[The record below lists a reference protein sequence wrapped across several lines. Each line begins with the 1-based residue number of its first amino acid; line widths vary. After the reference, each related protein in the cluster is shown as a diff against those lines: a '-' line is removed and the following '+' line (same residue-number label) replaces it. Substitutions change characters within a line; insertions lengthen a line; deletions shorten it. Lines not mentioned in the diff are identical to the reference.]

1 MQARLPARD
10 RFDDEHLLWL
20 KSLLLLT
27 MTALALIAA
36 WHYGLLQ
43 QVLFDDP
50 SGLASAI
57 ALIFAVAMIQ
67 GVFAVWQLS
76 RVSNTLRLI
85 ERRITSEPSL
95 PASLEDGPV
104 RRYVEALARR
114 RTPVAGD
121 APDMLLDAFAA
132 EVTAGHGFGWFVA
145 DVLLSLGL
153 LGTVIGFIAML
164 APIGELESGD
174 EAALKAALT
183 AMSGG
188 MAIALYTTLAGLI
201 GAVWLKV
208 QGFLLDSGAEDIIR
222 RMKWVTELHGRR
234 DPARGALFANRSALN
249 ALIDDPVGKRNEEA
263 VHG

>member
-1 MQARLPARD
+1 MQAQLPARD

-27 MTALALIAA
+27 LTALALIAA

-57 ALIFAVAMIQ
+57 ALIFVIAVLQ
-67 GVFAVWQLS
+67 GAFAVWRLS
-76 RVSNTLRLI
+76 KISNTLRLI
-85 ERRITSEPSL
+85 ERRITTEPDR
-95 PASLEDGPV
+95 PASLPEGPV
-104 RRYVEALARR
+104 RRYIEALARR
-114 RTPVAGD
+114 RTPEAGE

-132 EVTAGHGFGWFVA
+132 EVTNGHGFGWFVA

-164 APIGELESGD
+164 APIGQLEGND
-174 EAALKAALT
+174 PEAVKAALS

-188 MAIALYTTLAGLI
+188 MAIALYTTLTGLI

-208 QGFLLDSGAEDIIR
+208 QGFLLDSGADDIIR

-234 DPARGALFANRSALN
+234 DPARGAMFAHRSALS
-249 ALIDDPVGKRNEEA
+249 ALIDQAESSRG
-263 VHG
+263 

>member
-20 KSLLLLT
+20 KSLILLT
-27 MTALALIAA
+27 FTALALLAA

-57 ALIFAVAMIQ
+57 AVIFAIAVLQ
-67 GVFAVWQLS
+67 GAFSVWQLS
-76 RVSNTLRLI
+76 RVSNALRLI
-85 ERRITSEPSL
+85 ERHMMDGADIGVKL
-95 PASLEDGPV
+95 PAGPV
-104 RRYVEALARR
+104 RRYIEALSRR
-114 RTPVAGD
+114 RAPSSGD

-145 DVLLSLGL
+145 DILLSLGL
-153 LGTVIGFIAML
+153 LGTVIGFITML
-164 APIGELESGD
+164 SPIGELESGD
-174 EAALKAALT
+174 QAALKAALT

-208 QGFLLDSGAEDIIR
+208 QGFLLDGGADDVIR
-222 RMKWVTELHGRR
+222 RMKWITELHGRR
-234 DPARGALFANRSALN
+234 DPARGSLFSHRSALS
-249 ALIDDPVGKRNEEA
+249 ALIEDVEKSRG
-263 VHG
+263 

>member
-10 RFDDEHLLWL
+10 RFDDQHLLWL

-27 MTALALIAA
+27 LTALALITA

-57 ALIFAVAMIQ
+57 ALIFLVALLQ
-67 GVFAVWQLS
+67 GAFAVWRLS
-76 RVSNTLRLI
+76 RVSNTLRVI
-85 ERRITSEPSL
+85 ERRITTEPDL
-95 PASLEDGPV
+95 PAKLQEGPV
-104 RRYVEALARR
+104 RRYIEALARR

-132 EVTAGHGFGWFVA
+132 EITAGHGFGWFVA

-164 APIGELESGD
+164 APIGQLEGGD
-174 EAALKAALT
+174 PAAVKAALT

-208 QGFLLDSGAEDIIR
+208 QGFLLDSGADDVIR

-234 DPARGALFANRSALN
+234 DPARGSLFANRSALS
-249 ALIDDPVGKRNEEA
+249 ALIGEA
-263 VHG
+263 ETTHG

>member
-20 KSLLLLT
+20 KSLILLT
-27 MTALALIAA
+27 FTALALLAA

-57 ALIFAVAMIQ
+57 ALIFVIAVLQ
-67 GVFAVWQLS
+67 GGFAVWRLS
-76 RVSNTLRLI
+76 RISNAVRMI
-85 ERRITSEPSL
+85 ERCITAEPSL
-95 PASLEDGPV
+95 AAKLPEGPV
-104 RRYVEALARR
+104 RRYIEALAKR
-114 RTPVAGD
+114 RTPATGE
-121 APDMLLDAFAA
+121 APDMLLDAFSA

-164 APIGELESGD
+164 VPIGELESGD
-174 EAALKAALT
+174 QAALKAALS

-201 GAVWLKV
+201 GAVWLKI
-208 QGFLLDSGAEDIIR
+208 QGFLLDSGADDVIR
-222 RMKWVTELHGRR
+222 RMKWVTELQGRR
-234 DPARGALFANRSALN
+234 DPARGSLFAHRSALS
-249 ALIDDPVGKRNEEA
+249 ALIEERDGN
-263 VHG
+263 HG

>member
-1 MQARLPARD
+1 MQARPPARD

-20 KSLLLLT
+20 KSLILLT
-27 MTALALIAA
+27 FTALALITA

-50 SGLASAI
+50 SGLAMAI
-57 ALIFAVAMIQ
+57 ALIFCIAVLQ
-67 GVFAVWQLS
+67 GAFAVWRLS
-76 RVSNTLRLI
+76 KTSNSLRII
-85 ERRITSEPSL
+85 ERHITSEFDVPTKI
-95 PASLEDGPV
+95 PNGPV
-104 RRYVEALARR
+104 RRYVEALAKRR
-114 RTPVAGD
+114 SPSTSE
-121 APDMLLDAFAA
+121 APDMLLQAFAA
-132 EVTAGHGFGWFVA
+132 DVTAGHGFGWFVS

-164 APIGELESGD
+164 APIGQLESGD

-208 QGFLLDSGAEDIIR
+208 QGFLLDNGADDVIR

-234 DPARGALFANRSALN
+234 DPVRGAQFANRSALS
-249 ALIDDPVGKRNEEA
+249 ALIEKSEGAHV
-263 VHG
+263 

>member
-1 MQARLPARD
+1 MQARPPARD

-20 KSLLLLT
+20 KSLILLT
-27 MTALALIAA
+27 FSALALIAA

-50 SGLASAI
+50 SGLAMAI
-57 ALIFAVAMIQ
+57 ALIFAVAVLQ
-67 GVFAVWQLS
+67 GAFTVWRLS
-76 RVSNTLRLI
+76 KTSNTLRLI
-85 ERRITSEPSL
+85 ERQITSESDMPTKL
-95 PASLEDGPV
+95 PEGPV
-104 RRYVEALARR
+104 RRYIEALAKR
-114 RTPVAGD
+114 RTPTTAGE
-121 APDMLLDAFAA
+121 APDMLMQAFAA
-132 EVTAGHGFGWFVA
+132 EVTAGHGFGWFVS

-164 APIGELESGD
+164 APIGQLESGD

-208 QGFLLDSGAEDIIR
+208 QGFLLDSGADDVIR
-222 RMKWVTELHGRR
+222 RMQWVTELHGRR

-249 ALIDDPVGKRNEEA
+249 ALITDVEGAR
-263 VHG
+263 G

>member
-1 MQARLPARD
+1 MQARPPARD

-20 KSLLLLT
+20 KSLILLT
-27 MTALALIAA
+27 FTALALIAA

-50 SGLASAI
+50 SGLAAAI
-57 ALIFAVAMIQ
+57 AVIFCIAVLQ
-67 GVFAVWQLS
+67 GAFAVWRLS
-76 RVSNTLRLI
+76 RTSNALRLI
-85 ERRITSEPSL
+85 ERRMTAEPDL
-95 PASLEDGPV
+95 PGALPEGPV

-114 RTPVAGD
+114 RTPAAGE
-121 APDMLLDAFAA
+121 APDMLLQAFSA
-132 EVTAGHGFGWFVA
+132 EVTAGHGFGWFVS

-164 APIGELESGD
+164 APIGQLESGD

-188 MAIALYTTLAGLI
+188 MAIALYTTLTGLI

-208 QGFLLDSGAEDIIR
+208 QGFLLDSGAEDVIR

-234 DPARGALFANRSALN
+234 DPARGALFANRSALS
-249 ALIDDPVGKRNEEA
+249 ALIDGAESVRG
-263 VHG
+263 

>member
-1 MQARLPARD
+1 MQARPPARD

-20 KSLLLLT
+20 KSLILLT
-27 MTALALIAA
+27 FTALALLAA

-57 ALIFAVAMIQ
+57 ALIFFIAVLQ
-67 GVFAVWQLS
+67 GVFAVWRLS
-76 RVSNTLRLI
+76 RTSNALRLI
-85 ERRITSEPSL
+85 EQRITSDSEL
-95 PASLEDGPV
+95 PATLPEGPV

-114 RTPVAGD
+114 RTPAAGE
-121 APDMLLDAFAA
+121 APDMLMDAFAT

-164 APIGELESGD
+164 VPIGQLESGD
-174 EAALKAALT
+174 QAALKAALT

-201 GAVWLKV
+201 GAVWLKI
-208 QGFLLDSGAEDIIR
+208 QGFLLDSGADDVIR
-222 RMKWVTELHGRR
+222 RMKWVTELSTRR
-234 DPARGALFANRSALN
+234 DPSRGAMFAHRSALSS
-249 ALIDDPVGKRNEEA
+249 LIEQPETARG
-263 VHG
+263 

>member
-1 MQARLPARD
+1 MQARLSARD

-20 KSLLLLT
+20 KSLILLT
-27 MTALALIAA
+27 FTALALLAA

-57 ALIFAVAMIQ
+57 ALIFTIAMLQ
-67 GVFAVWQLS
+67 GAFAVWRLS
-76 RVSNTLRLI
+76 KVSNALRLV
-85 ERRITSEPSL
+85 ERRMTTEPGL
-95 PASLEDGPV
+95 PTKLPEGPV
-104 RRYVEALARR
+104 RRYVEALAKR
-114 RTPVAGD
+114 RTPENGEGT
-121 APDMLLDAFAA
+121 DMLLDAFAA
-132 EVTAGHGFGWFVA
+132 DVTAGHGFGWFVA

-164 APIGELESGD
+164 TPIGDLESGD
-174 EAALKAALT
+174 QAALKAALT

-201 GAVWLKV
+201 GAVWLKI
-208 QGFLLDSGAEDIIR
+208 QGFLLDSGAENIIR

-234 DPARGALFANRSALN
+234 DPARGALFAHRSALS
-249 ALIDDPVGKRNEEA
+249 ALIDDGETARA
-263 VHG
+263 

>member
-1 MQARLPARD
+1 MPARQPARD

-20 KSLLLLT
+20 KSLILLT
-27 MTALALIAA
+27 FSALALLAA

-50 SGLASAI
+50 SGLSLGI
-57 ALIFAVAMIQ
+57 AVIFAVAVLQ
-67 GVFAVWQLS
+67 GALAVWRLS
-76 RVSNTLRLI
+76 RTSNALRLL
-85 ERRITSEPSL
+85 ERHLTAEPGLAAPL
-95 PASLEDGPV
+95 PAGPV

-114 RTPVAGD
+114 RAPSAGE
-121 APDMLLDAFAA
+121 APDMLLEAFAA

-164 APIGELESGD
+164 VPIGQMESGD
-174 EAALKAALT
+174 QAALKAALT

-208 QGFLLDSGAEDIIR
+208 QGFLLDSGAEDVIR
-222 RMKWVTELHGRR
+222 RMKWVTELAGRR
-234 DPARGALFANRSALN
+234 DPAPDVLFAHRSALS
-249 ALIDDPVGKRNEEA
+249 ALVDSAEA

>member
-1 MQARLPARD
+1 MQARPPARD

-20 KSLLLLT
+20 KSLILLT
-27 MTALALIAA
+27 FTALAVIAA

-50 SGLASAI
+50 SGLAMAI
-57 ALIFAVAMIQ
+57 ALIFLVAMLQ
-67 GVFAVWQLS
+67 GAVEVWRLS
-76 RVSNTLRLI
+76 KTSNALRLI
-85 ERRITSEPSL
+85 ERRVTNGPDL
-95 PASLEDGPV
+95 PAKLPEGPV
-104 RRYVEALARR
+104 RRYVETLARR
-114 RTPVAGD
+114 RTPTNASET
-121 APDMLLDAFAA
+121 PDMLLQAFAA
-132 EVTAGHGFGWFVA
+132 DVTAGHGFGWFVS

-164 APIGELESGD
+164 SPIGQLESGD

-208 QGFLLDSGAEDIIR
+208 QGFLLDSGADDVIR
-222 RMKWVTELHGRR
+222 RMQWITELYGRR
-234 DPARGALFANRSALN
+234 DLARGVLYDKRSALN
-249 ALIDDPVGKRNEEA
+249 ALVTNPED

>member
-1 MQARLPARD
+1 MQARLPARG

-20 KSLLLLT
+20 KSLILLT
-27 MTALALIAA
+27 FTAIALIAA
-36 WHYGLLQ
+36 WHFGLLQ

-57 ALIFAVAMIQ
+57 ALIFGIAVLQ
-67 GVFAVWQLS
+67 GAFAVWRLS
-76 RVSNTLRLI
+76 RVSNALRLI
-85 ERRITSEPSL
+85 ERRITTEPDL
-95 PASLEDGPV
+95 PANLEEGPV
-104 RRYVEALARR
+104 RRYVEALSKR
-114 RTPVAGD
+114 RTTASGD

-132 EVTAGHGFGWFVA
+132 DITAGHAFGWFVA

-164 APIGELESGD
+164 APIGQLESGD
-174 EAALKAALT
+174 QEALKSALT
-183 AMSGG
+183 SMSGG

-208 QGFLLDSGAEDIIR
+208 QGFLLDNGADDVLR

-234 DPARGALFANRSALN
+234 DPSRGALFAHRSALS
-249 ALIDDPVGKRNEEA
+249 ALIDEPEGN
-263 VHG
+263 HG

>member
-1 MQARLPARD
+1 MQARPPARD

-20 KSLLLLT
+20 KSLILLT
-27 MTALALIAA
+27 FTAIALVAA

-57 ALIFAVAMIQ
+57 ALIFGIAVLQ
-67 GVFAVWQLS
+67 GAFAVWRLS
-76 RVSNTLRLI
+76 KVSNTLRLI
-85 ERRITSEPSL
+85 ERRMTSEPDMT
-95 PASLEDGPV
+95 ATLEDGPV

-114 RTPVAGD
+114 RTPAAGE
-121 APDMLLDAFAA
+121 APDMLLDAFSA
-132 EVTAGHGFGWFVA
+132 EVTAGHGFGWFVS

-164 APIGELESGD
+164 APIGQLESGD

-188 MAIALYTTLAGLI
+188 MAIALYTTLTGLI

-208 QGFLLDSGAEDIIR
+208 QGFLLDSGADDIIR

-234 DPARGALFANRSALN
+234 DPARGSLFAHRSALS
-249 ALIDDPVGKRNEEA
+249 ALVDDVDGA
-263 VHG
+263 HGRESAHG

>member
-1 MQARLPARD
+1 MQVRMPARD

-27 MTALALIAA
+27 LTALALIIA

-50 SGLASAI
+50 SGLASTI
-57 ALIFAVAMIQ
+57 ALIFLIAMLQ
-67 GVFAVWQLS
+67 GAFAIWRLS
-76 RVSNTLRLI
+76 KVSNTLRLI
-85 ERRITSEPSL
+85 ERRITTEPDMQAEL
-95 PASLEDGPV
+95 PEGPV

-114 RTPVAGD
+114 RTPETGE

-164 APIGELESGD
+164 SPIGQLEGGD
-174 EAALKAALT
+174 PAAVKAALT

-201 GAVWLKV
+201 GAVWLKI
-208 QGFLLDSGAEDIIR
+208 QGFLLDNGADDIVR

-234 DPARGALFANRSALN
+234 DPARGTPFANRSALS
-249 ALIDDPVGKRNEEA
+249 ALIDQTESARG
-263 VHG
+263 

>member
-1 MQARLPARD
+1 MQARQPARD

-20 KSLLLLT
+20 KSLVLLT
-27 MTALALIAA
+27 FTALALLAA

-50 SGLASAI
+50 SGLAAAI
-57 ALIFAVAMIQ
+57 AVIFAIAVLQ
-67 GVFAVWQLS
+67 GAVAVWRLS
-76 RVSNTLRLI
+76 RVSNALRLI
-85 ERRITSEPSL
+85 ERRITSEPGL
-95 PASLEDGPV
+95 PAKLPEGPV
-104 RRYVEALARR
+104 RRYVEALSRR
-114 RTPVAGD
+114 HTPAGGE
-121 APDMLLDAFAA
+121 APDMLLDAFEA

-164 APIGELESGD
+164 APISQLESGD
-174 EAALKAALT
+174 QAALKAALT
-183 AMSGG
+183 AMSAG

-208 QGFLLDSGAEDIIR
+208 QGFLLDSGADDVIR
-222 RMKWVTELHGRR
+222 RMKWVTELSGRR
-234 DPARGALFANRSALN
+234 DPARGALFAHRSALS
-249 ALIDDPVGKRNEEA
+249 ALVDDGES